1 MNNPA
6 VAEQFARMTARRMSA
21 NLPKDRNGM
30 NRYQAMPQNNI
41 GPVTLFRVYKID
53 ADGRAHLA

>member
-6 VAEQFARMTARRMSA
+6 VSEQFARMTARRMSA

-30 NRYQAMPQNNI
+30 NRFQAMPQNNL
-41 GPVTLFRVYKID
+41 GPVALFRVYEIG
-53 ADGRAHLA
+53 ADGRTHLA